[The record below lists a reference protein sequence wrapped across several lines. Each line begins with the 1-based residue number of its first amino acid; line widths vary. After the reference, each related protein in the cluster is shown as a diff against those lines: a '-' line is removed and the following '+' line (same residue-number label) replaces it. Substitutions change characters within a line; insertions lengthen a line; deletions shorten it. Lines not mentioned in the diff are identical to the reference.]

1 MGTAYYPSFE
11 RQIEGYDPCV
21 EVSGKPIARSIELL
35 DEICDRIGQKTL
47 TSFYSESNAEAYEL
61 LGEEPPDDMPEGEPI
76 HWTDPADGLRTVS
89 ALSDYLRLHPDAL
102 PNTAAVMDDL
112 KSFRTVFSK
121 ALEHGTRFRLRID
134 I

>member
-11 RQIEGYDPCV
+11 HPVEGYEPAV
-21 EVSGKPIARSIELL
+21 EVSGKLVARSIELL

-61 LGEEPPDDMPEGEPI
+61 IGEEPPDDMPAGEPV
-76 HWTDPADGLRTVS
+76 HWSDPADGLRTVA
-89 ALSDYLRLHPDAL
+89 ALGDYLRTHPDAV
-102 PNTAAVMDDL
+102 PESEAVISDL
-112 KSFRTVFSK
+112 KAFRTIFST
-121 ALEHGTRFRLRID
+121 ALAHGTRFRLRID

>member
-1 MGTAYYPSFE
+1 MGTAYYPTLE
-11 RQIEGYDPCV
+11 HPIEGYDPAV
-21 EVSGKPIARSIELL
+21 EVSGKPIAHSIELL

-47 TSFYSESNAEAYEL
+47 TSFYSESSAEAFETI
-61 LGEEPPDDMPEGEPI
+61 GEDVPDDLPEGGPI
-76 HWTDPADGLRTVS
+76 HWTDPADGLRTVA
-89 ALSDYLRLHPDAL
+89 ALSDYLRLHPNAV
-102 PNTAAVMDDL
+102 PNSAAVMDDL

>member
-11 RQIEGYDPCV
+11 HPIEGYNPAV
-21 EVSGKPIARSIELL
+21 EVSGKPIARSMELL

-61 LGEEPPDDMPEGEPI
+61 LGEEPPEDMPAGEPL
-76 HWTDPADGLRTVS
+76 HWTDPAEGLRTVA
-89 ALSDYLRLHPDAL
+89 ALTDYLRLHPDAL
-102 PNTAAVMDDL
+102 PNTAAVLDDL
-112 KSFRTVFSK
+112 KAFRTVFST